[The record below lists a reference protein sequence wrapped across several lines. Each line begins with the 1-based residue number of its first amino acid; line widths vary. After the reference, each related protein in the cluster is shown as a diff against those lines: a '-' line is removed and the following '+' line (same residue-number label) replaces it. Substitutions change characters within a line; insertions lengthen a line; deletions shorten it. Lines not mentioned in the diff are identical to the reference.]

1 MFDAFLTIFWALG
14 FDDQKFSLE
23 MTLLISRSC
32 FFLLSKS
39 KILLGRSYS
48 FFKIYNLIYEFFIHL
63 SIIPHFLYF
72 MPEPQ

>member
-48 FFKIYNLIYEFFIHL
+48 FFKIYNLI
-63 SIIPHFLYF
+63 
-72 MPEPQ
+72 